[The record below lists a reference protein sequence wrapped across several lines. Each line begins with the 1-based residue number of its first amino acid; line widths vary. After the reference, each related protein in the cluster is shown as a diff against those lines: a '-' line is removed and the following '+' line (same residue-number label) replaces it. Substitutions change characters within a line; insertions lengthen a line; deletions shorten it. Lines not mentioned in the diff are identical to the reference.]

1 MKKLITQCMHA
12 VTLRLEKSWGAPATF
27 VCFSIT
33 LLCLFLG
40 LGMWVAFFIALVITT
55 GAMGMWW
62 CHQFHQMIRVRTNEA
77 KRINE
82 QILGCTAAEKKNV
95 IVKLTSLQ
103 AQGGCDPWISL
114 FLESISRNVSHSDFK
129 CVEKAI
135 SEVRGEIHRD
145 KQNTHTTFV
154 LSAML
159 IGGVALTIF
168 SMQNSMPKL
177 VDALNSLTGSQSDE
191 EFTLYTK
198 HSTAFFNEIKA
209 AYLPSFW
216 AVCTT
221 VVLLFQRSKSPR
233 HEHEFLKELEKI
245 GREIVL
251 QIISERPVSP
261 AENLSG
267 SLHQVAGNVAQAS
280 REIMSAKMAVIQQS
294 TSLQRSL
301 EETAGTVAP
310 AIESAALEAAELMS
324 RFEMARINVERSLLW
339 AAGKAEDF
347 AASSVKIGHAS
358 LAALETGNWALSE
371 VAKTNAQTQ
380 DVVAKQTDTIVKADE
395 NIREA
400 LSVTARTVEERAS
413 HFGDRLVAF
422 ENLFKGFFEEHIRS
436 QKSLD
441 DRLGMLEAN
450 LHTLGALLNGS
461 IESSKALQINVLD
474 AARGLTEVYQQS
486 SHTSAVL
493 ISSGR
498 ALEGSV
504 GTLNKIISENLP
516 GMTAAMNENT
526 MTGTKAAT
534 VAKESLD
541 EARMVLSAAH
551 NAIQSLQGVTNRLD
565 ARLTAVTT
573 TLGETNTTLNAAV
586 PAITSILEDSRK
598 AASHVESAG
607 REISSAISTLP
618 VAAQNAAIVITDN
631 ANATLDS
638 FHDKLLNSMDEG
650 LAKLDAGI
658 RQTLRPSR
666 TNKRSGKAQGEIG
679 KPAEGETNADK
690 SEQGIGLLDRIWGW
704 FWRQNR

>member
-1 MKKLITQCMHA
+1 
-12 VTLRLEKSWGAPATF
+12 
-27 VCFSIT
+27 
-33 LLCLFLG
+33 
-40 LGMWVAFFIALVITT
+40 
-55 GAMGMWW
+55 MWW
-62 CHQFHQMIRVRTNEA
+62 CQQFHQMIQVRTNEA
-77 KRINE
+77 EGINQ
-82 QILGCTAAEKKNV
+82 QILDCTAAEKKNV
-95 IVKLTSLQ
+95 IAKLTNLQ
-103 AQGGCDPWISL
+103 AQGGCNPWISL
-114 FLESISRNVSHSDFK
+114 FLESISRNVSHTDFK

-177 VDALNSLTGSQSDE
+177 VDALNSLTVNQSNED
-191 EFTLYTK
+191 FKLYTK

-233 HEHEFLKELEKI
+233 LEHKFLKELEKI

-251 QIISERPVSP
+251 VTISERPVSP
-261 AENLSG
+261 AENLNG
-267 SLHQVAGNVAQAS
+267 NLDQVAGSLAQAS

-294 TSLQRSL
+294 TALQRSL
-301 EETAGTVAP
+301 EETADTVAP
-310 AIESAALEAAELMS
+310 AIERAAHEAEELMC
-324 RFEMARINVERSLLW
+324 RFDLARINVEKSLVW

-347 AASSVKIGHAS
+347 AASSEKIGNAS
-358 LAALETGNWALSE
+358 LAALETGNWALTE
-371 VAKTNAQTQ
+371 VARTSAQTQ

-400 LSVTARTVEERAS
+400 LSATTRTVEERAS
-413 HFGDRLVAF
+413 QFGDRLVAF
-422 ENLFKGFFEEHIRS
+422 ENLFKGFFEEHVRS

-461 IESSKALQINVLD
+461 IESSKALQINALE

-493 ISSGR
+493 ISSGK

-504 GTLNKIISENLP
+504 EALNKIISENLP
-516 GMTAAMNENT
+516 GMTATMKENT
-526 MTGTKAAT
+526 MAGTKAAT

-541 EARMVLSAAH
+541 EARMVLSAVD
-551 NAIQSLQGVTNRLD
+551 NAIQSLHVVTNRLD
-565 ARLTAVTT
+565 ARLIAVTT
-573 TLGETNTTLNAAV
+573 TLGETNAKLNEAV
-586 PAITSILEDSRK
+586 PAITNILEDSRK
-598 AASHVESAG
+598 VASHVESAG

-618 VAAQNAAIVITDN
+618 ATAQNAAIVITDN
-631 ANATLDS
+631 AKATLDS
-638 FHDKLLNSMDEG
+638 FHDKLLNTMDEG

-666 TNKRSGKAQGEIG
+666 TNKRPGKAPSEID
-679 KPAEGETNADK
+679 KPAEEGSNADN
-690 SEQGIGLLDRIWGW
+690 SEQRIGLLDRIWGW
-704 FWRQNR
+704 LSRQNR